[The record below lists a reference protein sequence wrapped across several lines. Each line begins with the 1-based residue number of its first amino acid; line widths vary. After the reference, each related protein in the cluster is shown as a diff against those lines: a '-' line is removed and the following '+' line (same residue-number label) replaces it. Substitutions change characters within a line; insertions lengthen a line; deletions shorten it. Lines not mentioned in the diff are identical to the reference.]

1 MINDN
6 PFEPWNGPDKN
17 NPFAPWNGPQRDNP
31 FACWNNPFGIGEYR
45 KEADE
50 YK

>member
-6 PFEPWNGPDKN
+6 PFE
-17 NPFAPWNGPQRDNP
+17 PWNGPQRDNP